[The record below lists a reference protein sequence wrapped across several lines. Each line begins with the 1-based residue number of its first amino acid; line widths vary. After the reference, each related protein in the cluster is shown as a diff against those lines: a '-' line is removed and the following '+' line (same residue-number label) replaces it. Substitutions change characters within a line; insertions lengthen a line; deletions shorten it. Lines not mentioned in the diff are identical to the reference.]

1 MKKKSKFFF
10 IKTKKNLNKNTVEKC
25 EVIKE
30 DIKED
35 INEYDIDHI
44 RKILEEVNLTK
55 IRHVSKEIYNHNIM
69 DNMIKYIK
77 TNNNINIKYDI
88 WLKQFNEA
96 DYIQE
101 FEYKIRDNKIYHDIW
116 VKLFYHEEYEI
127 IY

>member
-55 IRHVSKEIYNHNIM
+55 IRLVSKEIYNHNIM
-69 DNMIKYIK
+69 NNMIKYIK
-77 TNNNINIKYDI
+77 NNNNINIKYDI

>member
-1 MKKKSKFFF
+1 MKKKSKFF
-10 IKTKKNLNKNTVEKC
+10 IKKTKKNPKADKNKNT
-25 EVIKE
+25 E

-44 RKILEEVNLTK
+44 RKILEEVNLEK
-55 IRHVSKEIYNHNIM
+55 IQHASKVIYNHNIT

-77 TNNNINIKYDI
+77 SNNNINIKYDI

-101 FEYKIRDNKIYHDIW
+101 FEDKTRDNKIYHDIW
-116 VKLFYHEEYEI
+116 MKLFNHEGYEI

>member
-1 MKKKSKFFF
+1 MKKKSIKFF
-10 IKTKKNLNKNTVEKC
+10 KKKDKNPNVNENT
-25 EVIKE
+25 EVTE
-30 DIKED
+30 CED

-88 WLKQFNEA
+88 WLKQFNKA

-101 FEYKIRDNKIYHDIW
+101 FEDKTRDNKIYHDIW
-116 VKLFYHEEYEI
+116 MKLFNHEGYEI

>member
-1 MKKKSKFFF
+1 MKKKSINLFK
-10 IKTKKNLNKNTVEKC
+10 KTNSNSSKNTVKKC
-25 EVIKE
+25 VA
-30 DIKED
+30 IKED
-35 INEYDIDHI
+35 INEYDIDYI
-44 RKILEEVNLTK
+44 KKILEEVNLKK

-88 WLKQFNEA
+88 WLKQFNEE

-101 FEYKIRDNKIYHDIW
+101 FEDKTRDNKIYHDIW
-116 VKLFYHEEYEI
+116 MKLFNHEGYEI

>member
-1 MKKKSKFFF
+1 MKKKSKMFF
-10 IKTKKNLNKNTVEKC
+10 KKKDKNPNVNENTVETEC
-25 EVIKE
+25 
-30 DIKED
+30 ED

-55 IRHVSKEIYNHNIM
+55 IRLVSKEIYNHNIM

-101 FEYKIRDNKIYHDIW
+101 FEGKTRDNKIYHDIW
-116 VKLFYHEEYEI
+116 MKLFNHEGYEI

>member
-10 IKTKKNLNKNTVEKC
+10 IKTKNILNKNTVEKC

-55 IRHVSKEIYNHNIM
+55 IRLVSKEIYNHNIM
-69 DNMIKYIK
+69 NNMIKYIK

-101 FEYKIRDNKIYHDIW
+101 LEDKTRDNKIYHDIW

>member
-25 EVIKE
+25 EDIKE

-55 IRHVSKEIYNHNIM
+55 IRLVSKEIYNHNIM
-69 DNMIKYIK
+69 NNMIKYIK
-77 TNNNINIKYDI
+77 NNNNINIKYDI

>member
-1 MKKKSKFFF
+1 MKKKSKIFF
-10 IKTKKNLNKNTVEKC
+10 KKKNKNDGEKQK
-25 EVIKE
+25 VIN
-30 DIKED
+30 ED

-101 FEYKIRDNKIYHDIW
+101 FEDKTRDNKIYHDIW
-116 VKLFYHEEYEI
+116 MKLFNHEGYEI

>member
-1 MKKKSKFFF
+1 MKKKSINFF
-10 IKTKKNLNKNTVEKC
+10 KKKDKNPNENENT
-25 EVIKE
+25 EVIECE
-30 DIKED
+30 DV
-35 INEYDIDHI
+35 NEYGIDHI

-55 IRHVSKEIYNHNIM
+55 IRYVSKEIYNHNIM

-101 FEYKIRDNKIYHDIW
+101 FEDKTRDNKIYHDIW
-116 VKLFYHEEYEI
+116 MKLFNHEGYEI

>member
-55 IRHVSKEIYNHNIM
+55 IRLVSKEIYNHNIM
-69 DNMIKYIK
+69 NNMIKYIK
-77 TNNNINIKYDI
+77 NNNNINIKYDI

-116 VKLFYHEEYEI
+116 VKLFYHEGYEI

>member
-1 MKKKSKFFF
+1 MQ
-10 IKTKKNLNKNTVEKC
+10 KC
-25 EVIKE
+25 ENIN
-30 DIKED
+30 D
-35 INEYDIDHI
+35 INEYDIDYI
-44 RKILEEVNLTK
+44 KKILEEVNLKK

-88 WLKQFNEA
+88 WLKQFNEE

-101 FEYKIRDNKIYHDIW
+101 FEEKIRDNKIYHDIW
-116 VKLFYHEEYEI
+116 VELFYHEGYEI

>member
-1 MKKKSKFFF
+1 MKKKSKFF
-10 IKTKKNLNKNTVEKC
+10 IKKTNSKWHKNT

-30 DIKED
+30 DISQLK
-35 INEYDIDHI
+35 N
-44 RKILEEVNLTK
+44 ILEEVNLKK
-55 IRHVSKEIYNHNIM
+55 IQHASKVIYNHNIT

-77 TNNNINIKYDI
+77 SNNNINIKYDI

-101 FEYKIRDNKIYHDIW
+101 FEDKTRDNKIYHDIW
-116 VKLFYHEEYEI
+116 MKLFNHEGYEI